1 MEQQGE
7 KGRWWLQ
14 IRSLYSDI
22 WDFLTKDIW
31 SLDLTKL
38 GHLQAFGIRQAKVLI
53 FVLRQFYSD
62 KLLIRASS
70 LTYSS
75 LLAIVPFMAVVFSIL
90 KAIGLH
96 MDLAPALYN
105 FLAPLGDRGGIIAE
119 NILQFVANAQTSTLG
134 LVGTTVLLLTV
145 YGILNKI
152 EGSYN
157 DIWHVPQGRTWPRRL
172 AGYTLLTVIGPLSLF
187 LILALT
193 ASVTSLDFVRGILS
207 LEHLAR
213 LFDLVVKLMPYMLSC
228 LLFSI
233 VIWFVPNL
241 RVSVRAAIIGGAFSG
256 ILWQLSNW
264 GFARFIAGATH
275 ASTRDILFAG
285 FAALPL
291 FLLWLY
297 ASWSI
302 LLLGA
307 ELGYVVQHVGIM
319 EWREL
324 EKQYGESLRRFVAVR
339 TVMVIVRDSAAHKS
353 PANLVGLAREVGA
366 PEPVVRSALQPLVF
380 AKIIT
385 SAPAGSPNYV
395 PARDPA
401 RISMAEL
408 LLALRGE
415 ISLPKRLFSRDKF
428 GQNVV
433 ALLREIDFSMAEG
446 IAKLSLKEATDFL
459 EGRLSP
465 DKHGP
470 KPHVST

>member
-1 MEQQGE
+1 MQPTE
-7 KGRWWLQ
+7 KDNLWPKVRA
-14 IRSLYSDI
+14 LYSDV
-22 WDFLTKDIW
+22 WTFLTRDIW

-38 GHLQAFGIRQAKVLI
+38 SRLQSFGIRQAKVLI

-75 LLAIVPFMAVVFSIL
+75 LLAIVPFLAVVFSIL

-105 FLAPLGDRGGIIAE
+105 FLSPLGERGNIISDK
-119 NILQFVANAQTSTLG
+119 ILEFVANAQTSTLG
-134 LVGTTVLLLTV
+134 LVGTTILLLTV
-145 YGILNKI
+145 FGILNKI

-157 DIWHVPQGRTWPRRL
+157 DIWHVSRGRTWPRRL

-193 ASVTSLDFVRGILS
+193 ATVTSLDLVRELLS
-207 LEHLAR
+207 IEHLAR
-213 LFDLVVKLMPYMLSC
+213 LLTLLLKLMPYALSC

-233 VIWFVPNL
+233 VIWFVPNI
-241 RVSVRAAIIGGAFSG
+241 RVSVRAALIGGTFSG

-264 GFARFIAGATH
+264 GFARFIAGATR

-307 ELGYVVQHVGIM
+307 ELGYVVQHLGIM

-324 EKQYGESLRRFVAVR
+324 EKRYGESLRRFVAVR
-339 TVMVIVRDSAAHKS
+339 AVLGITRNMLAGHEPPDLKSLAAEMKTPVPVLS
-353 PANLVGLAREVGA
+353 GALEPLVEAGILIPRSDREPGFNLAQDPHQITLAR
-366 PEPVVRSALQPLVF
+366 
-380 AKIIT
+380 
-385 SAPAGSPNYV
+385 
-395 PARDPA
+395 
-401 RISMAEL
+401 L
-408 LLALRGE
+408 LLATRGE
-415 ISLPKRLFSRDKF
+415 VALPKKLSSRDRLSRAVISLLQEVDSSLTDSWA
-428 GQNVV
+428 G
-433 ALLREIDFSMAEG
+433 
-446 IAKLSLKEATDFL
+446 LSLSEAA
-459 EGRLSP
+459 RLLDDRLAKGSK
-465 DKHGP
+465 DA
-470 KPHVST
+470 V

>member
-1 MEQQGE
+1 MKQPAD
-7 KGRWWLQ
+7 KDNLWPRL
-14 IRSLYSDI
+14 RALYSDV
-22 WDFLTKDIW
+22 WAFLTRDIW

-38 GHLQAFGIRQAKVLI
+38 SRLQAFGLRQAKVLI

-75 LLAIVPFMAVVFSIL
+75 LLAIVPFLAVVFSIL

-105 FLAPLGDRGGIIAE
+105 FLSPLGERGNIISE
-119 NILQFVANAQTSTLG
+119 KILEFVANAQTSTLG
-134 LVGTTVLLLTV
+134 LVGTTILLLTV

-157 DIWHVPQGRTWPRRL
+157 DIWHVSRGRTWPRRL

-193 ASVTSLDFVRGILS
+193 ASITSLDLVRELLS
-207 LEHLAR
+207 IEHLAR
-213 LFDLVVKLMPYMLSC
+213 LFTVLLKLMPYVLSC

-233 VIWFVPNL
+233 VIWFVPNI
-241 RVSVRAAIIGGAFSG
+241 RVSVRAAIIGGTFSG

-264 GFARFIAGATH
+264 GFARFIAGATR

-297 ASWSI
+297 TSWSI

-324 EKQYGESLRRFVAVR
+324 EKRYGESLRRFVAVR
-339 TVMVIVRDSAAHKS
+339 AVFGITKNLAAGRAS
-353 PANLVGLAREVGA
+353 PDLRSLAEEMRTPVPILSNA
-366 PEPVVRSALQPLVF
+366 LEPLIK
-380 AKIIT
+380 AKIL
-385 SAPAGSPNYV
+385 APSSGHEPGFEL
-395 PARDPA
+395 ARDPA
-401 RISMAEL
+401 RITLAQL
-408 LLALRGE
+408 LLAIRGE
-415 ISLPKRLFSRDKF
+415 IALPKRLSSRD
-428 GQNVV
+428 GLSRAVID
-433 ALLREIDFSMAEG
+433 LLQEVDSSLTVSRAGLSISEASRLLDDRLAIDKRGS
-446 IAKLSLKEATDFL
+446 D
-459 EGRLSP
+459 RP
-465 DKHGP
+465 NR
-470 KPHVST
+470 

>member
-1 MEQQGE
+1 MNQPSGN
-7 KGRWWLQ
+7 KHWWSL
-14 IRSLYSDI
+14 IVSLYRDI
-22 WDFLTKDIW
+22 WEFLTKDIW
-31 SLDLTKL
+31 NLDLTKL
-38 GHLQAFGIRQAKVLI
+38 SRLQAFGIRRAKVLI

-75 LLAIVPFMAVVFSIL
+75 LLAIVPFLAVVFSIL

-96 MDLAPALYN
+96 LDLAPALYN
-105 FLAPLGDRGGIIAE
+105 FLSPLGERGNIISE
-119 NILQFVANAQTSTLG
+119 KILEFVVNAQTSTLG
-134 LVGTTVLLLTV
+134 LVGTTILLFTV

-157 DIWHVPQGRTWPRRL
+157 DIWHVSQGRTWPRRL

-193 ASVTSLDFVRGILS
+193 ASITSLDLVRELLS
-207 LEHLAR
+207 IEHLAR
-213 LFDLVVKLMPYMLSC
+213 LLTILLKLMPYVLSC

-233 VIWFVPNL
+233 VIWFVPNI
-241 RVSVRAAIIGGAFSG
+241 RVSVRAAFIGGTFSG

-264 GFARFIAGATH
+264 GFARFIAGATR

-307 ELGYVVQHVGIM
+307 ELGYVVQHLGIM

-324 EKQYGESLRRFVAVR
+324 EKRYGESLRRFVAVR
-339 TVMVIVRDSAAHKS
+339 AILGITRNLIAGLAPPDLKSLAAELKT
-353 PANLVGLAREVGA
+353 PLPILRGALEPLVG
-366 PEPVVRSALQPLVF
+366 
-380 AKIIT
+380 AKIL
-385 SAPAGSPNYV
+385 APRSDHEPGFGL
-395 PARDPA
+395 ARDPA
-401 RISMAEL
+401 QITLAQL
-408 LLALRGE
+408 LLAVRGE
-415 ISLPKRLFSRDKF
+415 VALPKKLSSRDRLSRA
-428 GQNVV
+428 VID
-433 ALLREIDFSMAEG
+433 LLQEVDSSLTESRAG
-446 IAKLSLKEATDFL
+446 LSLSEAA
-459 EGRLSP
+459 RLLDDRLVKDSK
-465 DKHGP
+465 DTVRSRK
-470 KPHVST
+470 

>member
-1 MEQQGE
+1 MVQQTHNA
-7 KGRWWLQ
+7 RWWPK
-14 IRSLYSDI
+14 IKSIYAET
-22 WDFLTKDIW
+22 WDFATKDIW

-38 GHLQAFGIRQAKVLI
+38 NRLQAFGIRQTKVFI

-75 LLAIVPFMAVVFSIL
+75 LLAIVPFLAVVFTIL

-96 MDLAPALYN
+96 LNLMPALYN
-105 FLAPLGDRGGIIAE
+105 FLAPLGTRGDVIAE
-119 NILQFVANAQTSTLG
+119 KILEFVANAQTSTLG

-193 ASVTSLDFVRGILS
+193 AAITSLDFVRGVLS

-213 LFDLVVKLMPYMLSC
+213 LFDLVVKLMPYLLSC

-241 RVSVRAAIIGGAFSG
+241 RVSIRAAIIGGVFSG

-264 GFARFIAGATH
+264 GFARFIAGATR
-275 ASTRDILFAG
+275 ASTREILFAG

-324 EKQYGESLRRFVAVR
+324 EKRYGESLRRFIAVR
-339 TVMVIVRDSAAHKS
+339 TVLVIARDSTAYKS
-353 PANLVGLAREVGA
+353 ASPLSVLAREVGV
-366 PEPVVRSALQPLVF
+366 PEPVVRSVLQPLVF
-380 AKIIT
+380 AKILA
-385 SAPAGSPNYV
+385 SAPDGSPNYV
-395 PARDPA
+395 LARDPA
-401 RISMAEL
+401 RITMAEL

-415 ISLPKRLFSRDKF
+415 ISMPMKLFSRDKF

-433 ALLREIDFSMAEG
+433 ALLREIDSSMAKG
-446 IAKLSLKEATDFL
+446 ITKWSLKEATDFL
-459 EGRLSP
+459 EGP
-465 DKHGP
+465 
-470 KPHVST
+470 

>member
-1 MEQQGE
+1 MQPTD
-7 KGRWWLQ
+7 KGNLWPKVRA
-14 IRSLYSDI
+14 LYSDV
-22 WDFLTKDIW
+22 WTFLTRDIW

-38 GHLQAFGIRQAKVLI
+38 GRLQAFGIRQAKVLI

-75 LLAIVPFMAVVFSIL
+75 LLAIVPFLAVVFSIL

-105 FLAPLGDRGGIIAE
+105 FLSPLGERGNIISE
-119 NILQFVANAQTSTLG
+119 KILEFVANAQTSTLG
-134 LVGTTVLLLTV
+134 LVGTTILLLTV

-157 DIWHVPQGRTWPRRL
+157 DIWHVSRGRTWPRRL

-187 LILALT
+187 LILTLT
-193 ASVTSLDFVRGILS
+193 AAITSLDLVRELLS
-207 LEHLAR
+207 IEHLAR
-213 LFDLVVKLMPYMLSC
+213 LFTILLKLMPYALSC

-233 VIWFVPNL
+233 IIWFVPNI
-241 RVSVRAAIIGGAFSG
+241 RVSIRAALIGGTFSG
-256 ILWQLSNW
+256 LLWQLSNW
-264 GFARFIAGATH
+264 GFARFIAGATR

-307 ELGYVVQHVGIM
+307 ELGYVVQHVGVM

-324 EKQYGESLRRFVAVR
+324 EKRYGESLRRFVAVR
-339 TVMVIVRDSAAHKS
+339 AVLSMAGAFVAGQEAPDLKS
-353 PANLVGLAREVGA
+353 LAREMKT
-366 PEPVVRSALQPLVF
+366 PLPVLSGVLEPLVD
-380 AKIIT
+380 
-385 SAPAGSPNYV
+385 AGILARRPDHEHGFSL
-395 PARDPA
+395 ARDPA
-401 RISMAEL
+401 QTTLAQL

-415 ISLPKRLFSRDKF
+415 IALPKKVSSRDRLSRA
-428 GQNVV
+428 VIS
-433 ALLREIDFSMAEG
+433 LLHEVDSSLTKSRAG
-446 IAKLSLKEATDFL
+446 LSLSEAS
-459 EGRLSP
+459 RLLDDRLAKDRKDTKRSL
-465 DKHGP
+465 
-470 KPHVST
+470 T

>member
-1 MEQQGE
+1 MGLQTD
-7 KGRWWLQ
+7 KDRWWSR
-14 IRSLYSDI
+14 IASVYMDI
-22 WDFLTKDIW
+22 WVFLTKDIW

-38 GHLQAFGIRQAKVLI
+38 TRLQAFSIRQAKVLI
-53 FVLRQFYSD
+53 FVFRQFYAD

-75 LLAIVPFMAVVFSIL
+75 LLAIVPFLAVVFSIF
-90 KAIGLH
+90 KALGLH
-96 MDLAPALYN
+96 MDLAPALSN
-105 FLAPLGDRGGIIAE
+105 FLAPLGTRGELITVK
-119 NILQFVANAQTSTLG
+119 ILEFVANAQTRTLG
-134 LVGTTVLLLTV
+134 IIGFAILILTV

-157 DIWHVPQGRTWPRRL
+157 DIWHVSRGRTWPRRL
-172 AGYTLLTVIGPLSLF
+172 AGYTSLTVVGPLSLF

-193 ASVTSLDFVRGILS
+193 ASITSIGFVRDIISQRSFATVLG
-207 LEHLAR
+207 
-213 LFDLVVKLMPYMLSC
+213 VVLKITPWVLSC

-233 VIWFVPNL
+233 VIWFVPNI
-241 RVSVRAAIIGGAFSG
+241 RVSIRAAIIGGLFSG

-264 GFARFIAGATH
+264 GFASFITGATR

-297 ASWSI
+297 TSWSI
-302 LLLGA
+302 LLLGS

-324 EKQYGESLRRFVAVR
+324 EKRYGESLRRFIAVR
-339 TVMVIVRDSAAHKS
+339 TVLVIVRDSTAHKS
-353 PANLVGLAREVGA
+353 ASNLGGLAREVGA
-366 PEPVVRSALQPLVF
+366 PEPVVRSALQPLVS
-380 AKIIT
+380 AKILAL
-385 SAPAGSPNYV
+385 APDGSSNYV

-401 RISMAEL
+401 RITMAEL
-408 LLALRGE
+408 LLALRAD
-415 ISLPKRLFSRDKF
+415 ISLPKKLFARDKF

-433 ALLREIDFSMAEG
+433 ALLREIDSSMAEG

-459 EGRLSP
+459 EGRLAP
-465 DKHGP
+465 DKHDP
-470 KPHVST
+470 KPDVSK

>member
-1 MEQQGE
+1 VNQPGE
-7 KGRWWLQ
+7 KKRWWSN
-14 IRSLYSDI
+14 ISSLYRDI
-22 WDFLTKDIW
+22 WGFLTKDIW
-31 SLDLTKL
+31 SMDLTKL
-38 GHLQAFGIRQAKVLI
+38 SRLQAFGIRQAKVLI

-75 LLAIVPFMAVVFSIL
+75 LLAIVPFLAVVFSIL

-96 MDLAPALYN
+96 MDLAPTLYN
-105 FLAPLGDRGGIIAE
+105 FFSPLGERGNIISE
-119 NILQFVANAQTSTLG
+119 KILEFVANAQTSALG
-134 LVGTTVLLLTV
+134 LAGTIILLLTV

-157 DIWHVPQGRTWPRRL
+157 DIWHVSRGRTWPRRL

-193 ASVTSLDFVRGILS
+193 ASIASLDFVREILS
-207 LEHLAR
+207 IEHLAK
-213 LFDLVVKLMPYMLSC
+213 LFTVVLKLMPYALSC

-233 VIWFVPNL
+233 IIWFVPNI
-241 RVSVRAAIIGGAFSG
+241 RVSIRAALIGGAFSG

-264 GFARFIAGATH
+264 GFARFIAGATR

-324 EKQYGESLRRFVAVR
+324 EKRYGESLRRFVAVR
-339 TVMVIVRDSAAHKS
+339 AVLGLTRNFVTGNEVPDLKS
-353 PANLVGLAREVGA
+353 LAREMKT
-366 PEPVVRSALQPLVF
+366 PVPVLSSVLDPLVD
-380 AKIIT
+380 AKIL
-385 SAPAGSPNYV
+385 SRRPAHEPGFGL
-395 PARDPA
+395 AGDPA
-401 RISMAEL
+401 QITLAQL

-415 ISLPKRLFSRDKF
+415 VVLPKKLFSRDKLSRA
-428 GQNVV
+428 V
-433 ALLREIDFSMAEG
+433 AGLLQEVDSSLTESRAG
-446 IAKLSLKEATDFL
+446 LSLSEAASLLDDRLAIEGKETN
-459 EGRLSP
+459 RS
-465 DKHGP
+465 HG
-470 KPHVST
+470 

>member
-1 MEQQGE
+1 MNGSPER
-7 KGRWWLQ
+7 KHWWS
-14 IRSLYSDI
+14 IVASLYRDI

-31 SLDLTKL
+31 SLDLVKL
-38 GHLQAFGIRQAKVLI
+38 SRLQAFGIRQAKVLI

-75 LLAIVPFMAVVFSIL
+75 LLAIVPFLAVVFSIL

-105 FLAPLGDRGGIIAE
+105 FLSPLGERGNIISDK
-119 NILQFVANAQTSTLG
+119 ILEFVANAQTSALG
-134 LVGTTVLLLTV
+134 IAGTTILLLTV

-157 DIWHVPQGRTWPRRL
+157 DIWHVSQGRTWPRRL

-193 ASVTSLDFVRGILS
+193 ATVTSLDLVRELLS
-207 LEHLAR
+207 IEHLAR
-213 LFDLVVKLMPYMLSC
+213 LLTLLLKLMPYALSC

-233 VIWFVPNL
+233 VIWFVPNI
-241 RVSVRAAIIGGAFSG
+241 RVSVRAALIGGTFSG

-264 GFARFIAGATH
+264 GFARFIAGATR
-275 ASTRDILFAG
+275 ASTRDVLFAG

-324 EKQYGESLRRFVAVR
+324 EKRYGESLRRFVAVR
-339 TVMVIVRDSAAHKS
+339 AVLGITRNMLAGHEPPDLKSLSAEMKTPVPVLSGALEPLVEAGILTPRSDRK
-353 PANLVGLAREVGA
+353 PGFNLALDPHQITLAR
-366 PEPVVRSALQPLVF
+366 
-380 AKIIT
+380 
-385 SAPAGSPNYV
+385 
-395 PARDPA
+395 
-401 RISMAEL
+401 L
-408 LLALRGE
+408 LLAMRGE
-415 ISLPKRLFSRDKF
+415 VALPKKLSSRDRLSRAVISLLQEVDSSLTDSRAGMSLSEAARLLDDR
-428 GQNVV
+428 
-433 ALLREIDFSMAEG
+433 L
-446 IAKLSLKEATDFL
+446 AKGSKEA
-459 EGRLSP
+459 
-465 DKHGP
+465 
-470 KPHVST
+470 V

>member
-1 MEQQGE
+1 MNRPS
-7 KGRWWLQ
+7 KRKHWWSF
-14 IRSLYSDI
+14 IASLYKDI

-38 GHLQAFGIRQAKVLI
+38 SRLQAFGIRQAKVLI

-75 LLAIVPFMAVVFSIL
+75 LLAIVPFLAVVFSIL

-105 FLAPLGDRGGIIAE
+105 FLSPLGERGNIISE
-119 NILQFVANAQTSTLG
+119 KILEFVVNAQTSTLG
-134 LVGTTVLLLTV
+134 LVGTAILLLTV

-157 DIWHVPQGRTWPRRL
+157 DIWHVSQGRTWPRRL

-193 ASVTSLDFVRGILS
+193 ASITSLDLVREILS
-207 LEHLAR
+207 VQHLDR
-213 LFDLVVKLMPYMLSC
+213 LFAVLLKLMPYVLSC

-233 VIWFVPNL
+233 VIWFVPNI
-241 RVSVRAAIIGGAFSG
+241 RVSIRAALIGGAFSG

-264 GFARFIAGATH
+264 GFARFIAGATR

-324 EKQYGESLRRFVAVR
+324 EKRYGESLRRFVAVR
-339 TVMVIVRDSAAHKS
+339 AVLGITRNFTSGKEAPDLKS
-353 PANLVGLAREVGA
+353 LAREMRTPVPILRGVL
-366 PEPVVRSALQPLVF
+366 EPLASAGILVRRSDREPGFNL
-380 AKIIT
+380 
-385 SAPAGSPNYV
+385 
-395 PARDPA
+395 ARDPA
-401 RISMAEL
+401 QITLTQL

-415 ISLPKRLFSRDKF
+415 IALPKKLSSRDRLS
-428 GQNVV
+428 GAVIS
-433 ALLREIDFSMAEG
+433 LLQEIDSSLSESRAG
-446 IAKLSLKEATDFL
+446 LSLSEAA
-459 EGRLSP
+459 RLLDNRLVKDSK
-465 DKHGP
+465 DAVRSRK
-470 KPHVST
+470 

>member
-1 MEQQGE
+1 VKQQGE
-7 KGRWWLQ
+7 KGRWWSQ
-14 IRSLYSDI
+14 IRSLYTDI

-38 GHLQAFGIRQAKVLI
+38 SRLQAFGIRQAKVLI

-75 LLAIVPFMAVVFSIL
+75 LLAIVPFLAVVFSFL

-105 FLAPLGDRGGIIAE
+105 FLAPLGERGGIIAE
-119 NILQFVANAQTSTLG
+119 KILEFVANAQTSTLG
-134 LVGTTVLLLTV
+134 LVGTTILLLTV

-193 ASVTSLDFVRGILS
+193 ASITSLDFVREILS
-207 LEHLAR
+207 LEHFAG
-213 LFDLVVKLMPYMLSC
+213 LFTVLLKLMPYVLSG

-233 VIWFVPNL
+233 VIWFVPNI
-241 RVSVRAAIIGGAFSG
+241 RVSIRAAFIGGVFSG
-256 ILWQLSNW
+256 LLWQLSNW
-264 GFARFIAGATH
+264 GFARFIAGATR

-324 EKQYGESLRRFVAVR
+324 EKRYGESLRRFVAVR
-339 TVMVIVRDSAAHKS
+339 AVLGITKNFIAGNETSDLKD
-353 PANLVGLAREVGA
+353 LARELKTPA
-366 PEPVVRSALQPLVF
+366 PVLSTVLEPLV
-380 AKIIT
+380 ATKILVRVT
-385 SAPAGSPNYV
+385 DHEPGYGLS
-395 PARDPA
+395 RDPA
-401 RISMAEL
+401 QITLAQL
-408 LLALRGE
+408 LLALRGD
-415 ISLPKRLFSRDKF
+415 IFLPQKLFSRDKL
-428 GQNVV
+428 GQAVV
-433 ALLREIDFSMAEG
+433 LLLREVDS
-446 IAKLSLKEATDFL
+446 SLT
-459 EGRLSP
+459 EGRAGMPLS
-465 DKHGP
+465 DAVRLLDDDLALDGK
-470 KPHVST
+470 KPHRS

>member
-1 MEQQGE
+1 MKQQGE
-7 KGRWWLQ
+7 KGRWWSQ
-14 IRSLYSDI
+14 IRSLYADI

-38 GHLQAFGIRQAKVLI
+38 SRLQAFGIRQAKVLI

-75 LLAIVPFMAVVFSIL
+75 LLAIVPFLAVVFSFL

-119 NILQFVANAQTSTLG
+119 KILEFVANAQTSTLG
-134 LVGTTVLLLTV
+134 LVGTTILLLTV

-193 ASVTSLDFVRGILS
+193 ASITSLDFVREIIS
-207 LEHLAR
+207 LEHFAGLFTVLLKLA
-213 LFDLVVKLMPYMLSC
+213 PYILSC

-233 VIWFVPNL
+233 IIWFVPNI
-241 RVSVRAAIIGGAFSG
+241 RVSIRAAFIGGVFSG
-256 ILWQLSNW
+256 LLWQMSNW
-264 GFARFIAGATH
+264 GFARFIAGATR

-307 ELGYVVQHVGIM
+307 ELGYVVQHVGVM

-324 EKQYGESLRRFVAVR
+324 EKRYGESLRRFVAVR
-339 TVMVIVRDSAAHKS
+339 AVLGVTKNFIAGNKTSDLEDLARELKA
-353 PANLVGLAREVGA
+353 PAPVLSSVLEPLIDAKILTRAPDHEPGYGLARNPA
-366 PEPVVRSALQPLVF
+366 Q
-380 AKIIT
+380 IT
-385 SAPAGSPNYV
+385 LAQ
-395 PARDPA
+395 
-401 RISMAEL
+401 L

-415 ISLPKRLFSRDKF
+415 ILLPKKLFSRDKL
-428 GQNVV
+428 GQSVV
-433 ALLREIDFSMAEG
+433 LLLREIDSSLTGGRAS
-446 IAKLSLKEATDFL
+446 LSLSDAVGLLDDGLALDEKN
-459 EGRLSP
+459 
-465 DKHGP
+465 
-470 KPHVST
+470 PHRS

>member
-1 MEQQGE
+1 MEQQG
-7 KGRWWLQ
+7 KNDRWWSQ

-38 GHLQAFGIRQAKVLI
+38 GRLQAFGIRQAKVLI

-75 LLAIVPFMAVVFSIL
+75 LLAIVPFLAVVFSIL

-119 NILQFVANAQTSTLG
+119 KILEFVANAQTSALG

-172 AGYTLLTVIGPLSLF
+172 AGYTLLTVIGPLSLL

-193 ASVTSLDFVRGILS
+193 ASITSQDFVREMLS
-207 LEHLAR
+207 LEHYAK
-213 LFDLVVKLMPYMLSC
+213 LFALLLKLMPYALSC

-233 VIWFVPNL
+233 VIWFVPNI
-241 RVSVRAAIIGGAFSG
+241 RVKVRAAIIGGIFSG
-256 ILWQLSNW
+256 VLWQLSNW
-264 GFARFIAGATH
+264 GFARFIAEATH
-275 ASTRDILFAG
+275 ASARDILFAG

-297 ASWSI
+297 TSWSI

-324 EKQYGESLRRFVAVR
+324 EKRYGESLRRFVAVR
-339 TVMVIVRDSAAHKS
+339 SVLGITRSL
-353 PANLVGLAREVGA
+353 LVGNEVPDLKTLAVAMKTPQPILSSVLE
-366 PEPVVRSALQPLVF
+366 PLVA
-380 AKIIT
+380 AKILT
-385 SAPAGSPNYV
+385 RANGQAPRYRL
-395 PARDPA
+395 ARDPA
-401 RISMAEL
+401 QITLAQL
-408 LLALRGE
+408 LLTLRGE
-415 ISLPKRLFSRDKF
+415 IVLPKKLFSRDKF
-428 GQNVV
+428 GQET
-433 ALLREIDFSMAEG
+433 ALLLKEIDSSLAAG
-446 IAKLSLKEATDFL
+446 QARLSLKDAVDL
-459 EGRLSP
+459 L
-465 DKHGP
+465 DKHTASDQKAHIDP
-470 KPHVST
+470 

>member
-1 MEQQGE
+1 MGLQPQ
-7 KGRWWLQ
+7 KDRWWPQ
-14 IRSLYSDI
+14 IRSLYADI
-22 WDFLTKDIW
+22 WIFLTKDIW

-38 GHLQAFGIRQAKVLI
+38 SRLQAFGIRRAKVLI

-75 LLAIVPFMAVVFSIL
+75 LLAIVPFLAVVFAIL

-96 MDLAPALYN
+96 LNLAPALYN
-105 FLAPLGDRGGIIAE
+105 FLAPLGDRGEIISE
-119 NILQFVANAQTSTLG
+119 KILEFVANAQTSTIG
-134 LVGTTVLLLTV
+134 LVGTAVLLLTV

-172 AGYTLLTVIGPLSLF
+172 AGYTLLTAVGPLSLF

-193 ASVTSLDFVRGILS
+193 ASITSLNSVRGILS
-207 LEHLAR
+207 LEHLAK
-213 LFDLVVKLMPYMLSC
+213 LFDLVVKLMPYVLSC

-233 VIWFVPNL
+233 VIWFVPNI
-241 RVSVRAAIIGGAFSG
+241 RVSIRAAIIGGAFSG

-264 GFARFIAGATH
+264 GFARFIAGATR

-324 EKQYGESLRRFVAVR
+324 EKRYGESLRRFVAIRAVLG
-339 TVMVIVRDSAAHKS
+339 IARDFIAANAVLDLKS
-353 PANLVGLAREVGA
+353 LALEMKT
-366 PEPVVRSALQPLVF
+366 PEPVLSSILEHLVEAKFLVRLPDREPRYSL
-380 AKIIT
+380 
-385 SAPAGSPNYV
+385 
-395 PARDPA
+395 ARDPA
-401 RISMAEL
+401 QISLAQL

-415 ISLPKRLFSRDKF
+415 ITLPKKLFSGDKLS
-428 GQNVV
+428 QNVIS
-433 ALLREIDFSMAEG
+433 LLREIDSSAAEG
-446 IAKLSLKEATDFL
+446 QAGLSLSEAVGLLDKP
-459 EGRLSP
+459 P
-465 DKHGP
+465 DCDRKRAHRAQA
-470 KPHVST
+470 

>member
-1 MEQQGE
+1 MKQQGE
-7 KGRWWLQ
+7 KGRWWSQ
-14 IRSLYSDI
+14 IRSLYTDI

-38 GHLQAFGIRQAKVLI
+38 SRLQAFGIRQAKVLI

-75 LLAIVPFMAVVFSIL
+75 LLAIVPFLAVVFSFL

-105 FLAPLGDRGGIIAE
+105 FLAPLGERGGIIAE
-119 NILQFVANAQTSTLG
+119 KILEFVANAQTSTLG
-134 LVGTTVLLLTV
+134 LVGTTILLLTV

-193 ASVTSLDFVRGILS
+193 ASITSLDFVREILS
-207 LEHLAR
+207 LEHFAG
-213 LFDLVVKLMPYMLSC
+213 LFTVLLKLMPYVLSG

-233 VIWFVPNL
+233 VIWFVPNI
-241 RVSVRAAIIGGAFSG
+241 RVSIRAAFIGGVFSG
-256 ILWQLSNW
+256 LLWQLSNW
-264 GFARFIAGATH
+264 GFARFIAGATR

-324 EKQYGESLRRFVAVR
+324 EKRYGESLRRFVAVR
-339 TVMVIVRDSAAHKS
+339 AVLGITKNFIAGNETSDLKD
-353 PANLVGLAREVGA
+353 LARELKTPA
-366 PEPVVRSALQPLVF
+366 PVLSTVLEPLV
-380 AKIIT
+380 ATKILVRVT
-385 SAPAGSPNYV
+385 DHEPGYGLS
-395 PARDPA
+395 RDPA
-401 RISMAEL
+401 QITLAQL
-408 LLALRGE
+408 LLALRGD
-415 ISLPKRLFSRDKF
+415 IFLPQKLFSRDKL
-428 GQNVV
+428 GQAVV
-433 ALLREIDFSMAEG
+433 LLLREVDS
-446 IAKLSLKEATDFL
+446 SLT
-459 EGRLSP
+459 EGRAGMPLS
-465 DKHGP
+465 DAVRLLDDDLALDGK
-470 KPHVST
+470 KPHRS

>member
-1 MEQQGE
+1 MVQQSE
-7 KGRWWLQ
+7 NARWWSQ
-14 IRSLYSDI
+14 IRSLYSDV
-22 WDFLTKDIW
+22 WEFLTKDIW

-38 GHLQAFGIRQAKVLI
+38 SRLQALGIRQAKVLI
-53 FVLRQFYSD
+53 FVLRQFHSD

-75 LLAIVPFMAVVFSIL
+75 LLAIVPFLAVVFAIL

-96 MDLAPALYN
+96 LNLAPALYD
-105 FLAPLGDRGGIIAE
+105 FLAPLGARGEIIVE
-119 NILQFVANAQTSTLG
+119 KMLEFVANAKTNALG
-134 LVGTTVLLLTV
+134 LIGTVVLLLTV

-157 DIWHVPQGRTWPRRL
+157 DIWHVPQGRSWPRRL
-172 AGYTLLTVIGPLSLF
+172 AGYTLLTVVGPLSLF

-193 ASVTSLDFVRGILS
+193 ASITSLDFMLGILS

-213 LFDLVVKLMPYMLSC
+213 LSDLMIKLMPYVLSG

-233 VIWFVPNL
+233 IIWFVPNI
-241 RVSVRAAIIGGAFSG
+241 RVRVRAAFIGGVFSG
-256 ILWQLSNW
+256 ALWQLSNW
-264 GFARFIAGATH
+264 GFARFIAGATR

-324 EKQYGESLRRFVAVR
+324 EKRYGESLRHFVAVR
-339 TVMVIVRDSAAHKS
+339 AVLGIARDFMAANEVPDLKKLALEMKTPQPILSAVLES
-353 PANLVGLAREVGA
+353 LVQAKILARVA
-366 PEPVVRSALQPLVF
+366 SHEPRYRL
-380 AKIIT
+380 
-385 SAPAGSPNYV
+385 
-395 PARDPA
+395 ARDPSQITLA
-401 RISMAEL
+401 HL

-415 ISLPKRLFSRDKF
+415 IALPKKLFSRDILS
-428 GQNVV
+428 QN
-433 ALLREIDFSMAEG
+433 AISLLREIDSSTAQG
-446 IAKLSLKEATDFL
+446 RAGLSLSDAVNLLDKRPDS
-459 EGRLSP
+459 GRRSAP
-465 DKHGP
+465 RP
-470 KPHVST
+470 KA